1 MARQLRSVPV
11 AARPAGGVQPS
22 GVKPGGQRIERSP
35 PVTIT
40 TPKSTPKTWRAD
52 DTPASAIRYDATGG
66 TSTEL
71 IP

>member
-1 MARQLRSVPV
+1 MARQLRSAPV

-22 GVKPGGQRIERSP
+22 GEKPGGQRIERSP

-40 TPKSTPKTWRAD
+40 TPKRTPKICRAD
-52 DTPASAIRYDATGG
+52 ETPASVIKYDATGG
-66 TSTEL
+66 TNTEL